1 MAFLGH
7 HKNVITFIV
16 PNFLRKIYKEKVF
29 SRYNFVWVVDDLF
42 LLVFFIFV
50 IVFTILD
57 RIPLTPNSVTI
68 IYIYYLILTCVG
80 SLVKK

>member
-16 PNFLRKIYKEKVF
+16 SNFLRKIYKEKVF